1 MKKTLAIILACVLAL
16 TMLAACNDKD
26 DSSSSSSDSGQNSPS
41 TQNSPATQSNE
52 PATQSSDNSTAQS
65 PDAADSS
72 PNVQSASAVSSF
84 SGMISVVTREEGSGT
99 RDAVRDLFNIKD
111 ADGKENVTPEAMVQ
125 DSTGNMM
132 TAVAGDPNAIGYCSL
147 ASLNDTVKALS
158 IDGVDATSANV
169 KNGSYKIQR
178 PFYLATMGEADGL
191 AKDFIEFILSAEGQT
206 AATKRCIPVD
216 DNAPAYSGSAPSGR
230 IVVGGSSSVS
240 PVMEDLIKAYKE
252 LNPNAEIELQTS
264 DSSKGMSDAKSG
276 AYDIGMAS
284 RELKDSEI
292 EDGLIPVFIAIDGI
306 AVIVNGTNPLTGLS
320 VEQVRD
326 IYNGE
331 FEDWADVQ

>member
-1 MKKTLAIILACVLAL
+1 MKKIFAIILVCALAL
-16 TMLAACNDKD
+16 TLLTACGDKD
-26 DSSSSSSDSGQNSPS
+26 NNSAGNQGSSSSQNESASQNATTSQSQDTSAQTSAGSS
-41 TQNSPATQSNE
+41 TQSQDAPVAAPA
-52 PATQSSDNSTAQS
+52 
-65 PDAADSS
+65 AA
-72 PNVQSASAVSSF
+72 PISSF

-99 RDAVRDLFNIKD
+99 RDAVRDLFGIKD

-191 AKDFIEFILSAEGQT
+191 AQDFIEFILSAEGQT

-216 DNAPAYSGSAPSGR
+216 DNAPAYSGSAPAGR

-252 LNPNAEIELQTS
+252 INPNAELELQTS

-320 VEQVRD
+320 VEQVRN

>member
-1 MKKTLAIILACVLAL
+1 MKKIFAIILVCALAL
-16 TMLAACNDKD
+16 TMLAACSEKE
-26 DSSSSSSDSGQNSPS
+26 DSSADNQSPPS
-41 TQNSPATQSNE
+41 TQNSSSNQSNDSATQSNNSSPSQS
-52 PATQSSDNSTAQS
+52 PAAEQSPPTAQ
-65 PDAADSS
+65 AAAIS
-72 PNVQSASAVSSF
+72 NF
-84 SGMISVVTREEGSGT
+84 SGYISVITREEGSGT

-125 DSTGNMM
+125 DSTGNLM

-216 DNAPAYSGSAPSGR
+216 DKAPAYSGSAPAGR

-240 PVMEDLIKAYKE
+240 PVMADLIAAYKDV
-252 LNPNAEIELQTS
+252 NPNAEIELQES

-284 RELKDSEI
+284 RELKDSEK
-292 EDGLIPVFIAIDGI
+292 EDGLIPVYIAIDGI
-306 AVIVNGTNPLTGLS
+306 AVIVNSANPLTGLS
-320 VEQVRD
+320 VDQVRS